1 MLFFQFL
8 LPDLICSTFMKKI
21 TKHSKRQEKSQS
33 EGKKQLDSVMTEKL
47 GLWNRE
53 TIINTSEALLN
64 IQYERTDE

>member
-1 MLFFQFL
+1 
-8 LPDLICSTFMKKI
+8 MKKI

-53 TIINTSEALLN
+53 TEVTIINTSEALLN
-64 IQYERTDE
+64 MHYERTDE

>member
-1 MLFFQFL
+1 
-8 LPDLICSTFMKKI
+8 MKKI

-53 TIINTSEALLN
+53 TEVTIINTSEALLN